1 LRDEVSGIIFGI
13 MPLAYPLLAVAFAEL
28 PRKKRIAG
36 LLAARSTAPNPKGGP
51 R

>member
-1 LRDEVSGIIFGI
+1 LRDEVPGIIFEI
-13 MPLAYPLLAVAFAEL
+13 MTLAYPLVAFAFAGL

-36 LLAARSTAPNPKGGP
+36 FLAARSTAPNPKGGP